1 MDPRQPFGR
10 PIPAVRDL
18 PLSGA
23 NQMTLA
29 FDPHVF
35 GSAALTWVSLLTL
48 AGIALTVGLLLHG
61 AARIPAPRSAVYAVA
76 LRSVLWGL
84 LGARLLHV
92 ADYVTLYADAPL
104 SVLYLWSGGLSLWGG
119 VLGAS
124 AGGLW
129 HARRR
134 GIALGRF
141 ADGAAVAGLWGLALG
156 RLGDLL
162 VGERPAAATSLP
174 WGIEYAHPDAA
185 AYVDGAAVHP
195 VALYEGLWDLGVL
208 GLLWALRTG
217 RLGRLTQRLG
227 RLARGVL
234 PEGAAFAAAI
244 GAWAAGRLVIGFA
257 RIDPSLLGLQQ
268 AQWIA
273 LVVLAGVAYYAW
285 RERRRVVLS
294 RRS

>member
-18 PLSGA
+18 LHSGA
-23 NQMTLA
+23 NQMTLS

-48 AGIALTVGLLLHG
+48 AGIALTVGLLLRG

-104 SVLYLWSGGLSLWGG
+104 SVLYLWSGWQSLWGG
-119 VLGAS
+119 VLGAY

-141 ADGAAVAGLWGLALG
+141 ADAAAVAGLWGLALG

-185 AYVDGAAVHP
+185 AYADGAAVHP

-217 RLGRLTQRLG
+217 RLGRLPQRLG
-227 RLARGVL
+227 RLARWVL

-244 GAWAAGRLVIGFA
+244 GAWAAGRFVIGFA

-285 RERRRVVLS
+285 REWRLTR
-294 RRS
+294 